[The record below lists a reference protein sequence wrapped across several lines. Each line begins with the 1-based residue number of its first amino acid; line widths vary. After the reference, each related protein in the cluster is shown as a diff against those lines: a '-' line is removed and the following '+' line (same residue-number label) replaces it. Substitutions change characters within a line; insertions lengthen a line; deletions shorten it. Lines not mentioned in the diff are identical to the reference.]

1 MWLSDFHKTTRCR
14 DFLFPIV
21 YTYLLSQRLI
31 GCRLLFSCPVV
42 WHSTLCYRMDCSMRL
57 PFLSPSPKVFPS
69 SCPLYQWCH
78 PAISSSDALFSFYP
92 QSFPASGTFPVS
104 QLFASDDQNTEALA
118 SASILPMSIQGWFPL
133 RLTVLIRLLTGV
145 FSSTTVQR
153 HQLFGVL
160 PSLWSSSHNHSWPPG
175 RPQPWHTH
183 IYSHPWWLRQ

>member
-78 PAISSSDALFSFYP
+78 PAVSSSDTLFSFCP

-104 QLFASDDQNTEALA
+104 QLFASGDQSTGALV
-118 SASILPMSIQGWFPL
+118 SASVLPVSIQGWFPL
-133 RLTVLIRLLTGV
+133 RLTGLISLLSRGLLGIFPATQFEGIN
-145 FSSTTVQR
+145 
-153 HQLFGVL
+153 
-160 PSLWSSSHNHSWPPG
+160 SLMLCLLYGPTLTSIC
-175 RPQPWHTH
+175 T
-183 IYSHPWWLRQ
+183 WLLEKL